1 MINVDNKIK
10 NIYYMLC
17 YSLNKDLLSESE
29 VSNVDSES
37 FDNIYNALKNNDRY
51 MALAD
56 YADYCNAQ
64 KKAQALYNDSKKWNQ
79 MSLTNIAKSGI
90 FAADRSID
98 DYAKNIWH
106 INPVE

>member
-1 MINVDNKIK
+1 
-10 NIYYMLC
+10 
-17 YSLNKDLLSESE
+17 
-29 VSNVDSES
+29 
-37 FDNIYNALKNNDRY
+37 

-56 YADYCNAQ
+56 YADYCNAH
-64 KKAQALYNDSKKWNQ
+64 KKAQALYKDSKKWNQ
-79 MSLTNIAKSGI
+79 MSLNNIAKSGI

>member
-1 MINVDNKIK
+1 
-10 NIYYMLC
+10 
-17 YSLNKDLLSESE
+17 
-29 VSNVDSES
+29 
-37 FDNIYNALKNNDRY
+37 

-79 MSLTNIAKSGI
+79 MSLNNIAKSGI